1 MDNGMCGPTEGNIQD
16 PPLAVTANDQ
26 HIGHDIASRLYNDL
40 PWLADPQEFF
50 HLNAGCL
57 DGGKEVV
64 HLSLHQAIGPL
75 LHVNAMPGGHFGG
88 ELCWH
93 GRLLILI
100 DSQDLQG
107 KRCTLGQRCGRFP
120 RGQRMG
126 TVALPVLE
134 GDG

>member
-1 MDNGMCGPTEGNIQD
+1 MCGPTEGKYPR
-16 PPLAVTANDQ
+16 PPLAVTAN
-26 HIGHDIASRLYNDL
+26 ISISAMTLRAVSTMTC

-75 LHVNAMPGGHFGG
+75 LHVSAMPGGHFGG
-88 ELCWH
+88 EPCWH

-100 DSQDLQG
+100 DTQDLQG
-107 KRCTLGQRCGRFP
+107 GRCTLGQRCGRFP